1 MNTNNNENDNENT
14 QELCHYMGVR
24 QGYLGNQPTF
34 TVTYEQIL
42 VGYIVFFTFLCIL
55 MNLLYKNDVCNYLYV
70 RNIKHLPCFFTN
82 RIVAYYSYGL
92 TK

>member
-14 QELCHYMGVR
+14 QELCHYMGY
-24 QGYLGNQPTF
+24 QGRLPTF

-55 MNLLYKNDVCNYLYV
+55 MNLLYKNDVCIYLYV

-82 RIVAYYSYGL
+82 EMVAY
-92 TK
+92 